1 MELQLYF
8 VRKRD
13 EACKNGEHFISPA
26 LSYTERRLH
35 NAVDQV
41 RDVTPALSHT
51 ERRLYNAVDQ
61 VCDVTPALSHTERRL
76 YNAVDQV
83 YDVTQ
88 PAQNYPCAEPHLH
101 DAVCLMRALCS
112 LVAL

>member
-61 VCDVTPALSHTERRL
+61 V
-76 YNAVDQV
+76 

-101 DAVCLMRALCS
+101 DAVCLMRALCG